1 MEINK
6 NIKNEVPEEVDSMG
20 SRLGIVIEDCS
31 EMKAAREGTKR
42 KKKTQTWIE
51 PFPHKGEEEEAKR
64 P

>member
-42 KKKTQTWIE
+42 KKKTQT
-51 PFPHKGEEEEAKR
+51 
-64 P
+64 